1 MTRRRW
7 ALTIFAAWA
16 VALGWLVKREY
27 FRSTGAKLA
36 EAALAVPPGSVFYR
50 LAVGG
55 QQVGYAGTTIDTT
68 RDTIRVSDVWVL
80 DIPALGAMHR
90 TDARS
95 TASVSRALRMQAVD
109 VTYDGDAGR
118 WHATA
123 RMVTDSTMRLTLTAG
138 GDSETTF
145 LHVVRAPVLPD
156 LLPLRVAFG
165 GELKT
170 GRSVHV
176 EVFDPLLLAERDV
189 SVTVAAESTLVVPDS
204 ADYDSTAMAW
214 VPVHYDTL
222 QAFRLDQ
229 WSGGIVS
236 SAWIDAQGH
245 VVRAWT
251 PGGFTLERTAFEIA
265 YENFRHRDT
274 LRLARATAAPGP
286 GDVIPLTL
294 LAARTQPDPGPG
306 RDSLR
311 VRLTGVDVAGLDL
324 AGGGQ
329 LLAGD
334 TLIVRR
340 TAGAAL
346 RAGYQRP
353 ARDSALQQFLMVE
366 PLIQRGDVRI
376 RTLAR
381 QIAGDERDPAKVAQL
396 LARWVTQN
404 IKPAPAAGLASALN
418 VLGARRGDCNERTV
432 LYVALARAAGIPA
445 RPVAGLLAARGRF
458 YYHAWPEV
466 YLGDWVPV
474 DPTLGQFPADAAHLR
489 FAIGGFARQL
499 ELVRLIGKLRL
510 EAL

>member
-1 MTRRRW
+1 VTRRRW
-7 ALTIFAAWA
+7 ALAIFTAWA

-36 EAALAVPPGSVFYR
+36 EAALAVPPGAVFYR

-68 RDTIRVSDVWVL
+68 RDTIRVTDVWVL
-80 DIPALGAMHR
+80 DVPALGMMHR

-95 TASVSRALRMQAVD
+95 TASVSRALRMQGVD

-118 WHATA
+118 WHAAA
-123 RMVTDSTMRLTLTAG
+123 RMVNDSSLRLTLTAS
-138 GDSETTF
+138 GDSETTV
-145 LHVVRAPVLPD
+145 LHVARAPVLPD

-170 GRSVHV
+170 GRSVRV
-176 EVFDPLLLAERDV
+176 AVFDPLLLAEHDV
-189 SVTVAAESTLVVPDS
+189 SVTVAAESTLVVADS

-229 WSGGIVS
+229 RGGLAS

-251 PGGFTLERTAFEIA
+251 PGGFTVERTAFEIA

-274 LRLARATAAPGP
+274 LRLARATASPGP

-294 LAARTQPDPGPG
+294 LAARAAPDRGPG

-311 VRLTGVDVAGLDL
+311 IRLAGVDVAGLDL

-329 LLAGD
+329 TMAGE
-334 TLIVRR
+334 TLSVRR
-340 TAGAAL
+340 AAGAAL
-346 RAGYQRP
+346 RATSQRP
-353 ARDSALQQFLMVE
+353 ARDTLLLPFLQVE
-366 PLIQRGDVRI
+366 PLIQHGDVRL
-376 RTLAR
+376 RALAR
-381 QIAGDERDPAKVAQL
+381 QIAGAERDPAAVAQL
-396 LARWVTQN
+396 LARWVTAN

-418 VLGARRGDCNERTV
+418 VLAARRGDCNERTV

-445 RPVAGLLAARGRF
+445 RPVAGLLAAGNRF

-499 ELVRLIGKLRL
+499 ELVRVIGKLRL
-510 EAL
+510 EVL

>member
-1 MTRRRW
+1 VTRRRW
-7 ALTIFAAWA
+7 ALTIFAAWGI
-16 VALGWLVKREY
+16 ALGWLVKREY

-36 EAALAVPPGSVFYR
+36 EAALAVPPGAVFFR

-55 QQVGYAGTTIDTT
+55 QQMGYAGTTIDTT

-80 DIPALGAMHR
+80 DVPALGAMHR

-118 WHATA
+118 WHAAA
-123 RMVTDSTMRLTLTAG
+123 RMLSDSSMRLTLTAG
-138 GDSETTF
+138 GDSETTI
-145 LHVVRAPVLPD
+145 LHVERAPVLPD

-170 GRSVHV
+170 GRTVQV
-176 EVFDPLLLAERDV
+176 GVFDPLLLAERDV
-189 SVTVAAESTLVVPDS
+189 SVTVAAESTLVVADS
-204 ADYDSTAMAW
+204 AEYDSTVMAW

-229 WSGGIVS
+229 RAGGIAS

-274 LRLARATAAPGP
+274 LRLARANATPLPGE
-286 GDVIPLTL
+286 VIPLTL
-294 LAARTQPDPGPG
+294 LAARVAADPGPG

-311 VRLTGVDVAGLDL
+311 VHLRGVDVAGLAL

-329 LLAGD
+329 ALAGD

-340 TAGAAL
+340 AAGAAL
-346 RAGYQRP
+346 RAAYQPP
-353 ARDSALQQFLMVE
+353 ARDSALWPFLSAE

-376 RTLAR
+376 RALAR
-381 QIAGDERDPAKVAQL
+381 QIAGAERDPAVVAQL
-396 LARWVTQN
+396 LERWVAQN
-404 IKPAPAAGLASALN
+404 VKSAPAAGLASALN
-418 VLGARRGDCNERTV
+418 VLAARRGDCNERTV
-432 LYVALARAAGIPA
+432 VYVALARAAGIPA

-466 YLGDWVPV
+466 YLGTWVPV

-510 EAL
+510 EVL

>member
-16 VALGWLVKREY
+16 VALAWLVKREY

-36 EAALAVPPGSVFYR
+36 EAALAVPPGAVFYR

-68 RDTIRVSDVWVL
+68 RDTIRVADVWVL
-80 DIPALGAMHR
+80 DVPALGTMHR

-95 TASVSRALRMQAVD
+95 TARVSRALRMQAVD

-118 WHATA
+118 WHAAA
-123 RMVTDSTMRLTLTAG
+123 RMVSDSAMRLTLTAG
-138 GDSETTF
+138 GDSETTI
-145 LHVVRAPVLPD
+145 LHVDRAPVLPD

-170 GRSVHV
+170 GRKVHV

-214 VPVHYDTL
+214 LPVHYDTL

-229 WSGGIVS
+229 RAGGVAS
-236 SAWIDAQGH
+236 SAWIDAQGR
-245 VVRAWT
+245 VVRAWA

-274 LRLARATAAPGP
+274 LRLARATASPGP
-286 GDVIPLTL
+286 SEVIPLTL
-294 LAARTQPDPGPG
+294 LAAGAAPDRGAG

-311 VRLTGVDVAGLDL
+311 VRLTGVDVASLDL
-324 AGGGQ
+324 DGGSQ
-329 LLAGD
+329 RLAGD

-340 TAGAAL
+340 AAGAAL
-346 RAGYQRP
+346 RAAYQRP
-353 ARDSALQQFLMVE
+353 ARDSALLPFLQAE
-366 PLIQRGDVRI
+366 PLIQRTDVRI
-376 RTLAR
+376 RALGR
-381 QIAGDERDPAKVAQL
+381 QIAGEERDPGVVAQL
-396 LARWVTQN
+396 LARWVSQN

-418 VLGARRGDCNERTV
+418 VLAARRGDCNERTV

>member
-1 MTRRRW
+1 VTRRRW
-7 ALTIFAAWA
+7 AFAIFAVWA

-36 EAALAVPPGSVFYR
+36 EAALAVPPGSVFFR

-68 RDTIRVSDVWVL
+68 RDTIKVSDVWVL
-80 DIPALGAMHR
+80 DVPALGAMHR

-95 TASVSRALRMQAVD
+95 SASVSRALRMQAVD

-123 RMVTDSTMRLTLTAG
+123 RMTSDSAMRLTFTVG
-138 GDSETTF
+138 DDSETTT
-145 LHVVRAPVLPD
+145 LRLPRPPVLPD

-165 GELKT
+165 GELRA
-170 GRSVHV
+170 GRTVKV
-176 EVFDPLLLAERDV
+176 EVFDPLLLTARDV
-189 SVTVAAESTLVVPDS
+189 TVTVAAESTLIVADS

-214 VPVHYDTL
+214 VPVRYDTL
-222 QAFRLDQ
+222 RAFRLDQ
-229 WSGGIVS
+229 LAGAARS

-251 PGGFTLERTAFEIA
+251 PGGFTIERTAFEIA

-294 LAARTQPDPGPG
+294 LAAHAAPDPGPG

-311 VRLTGVDVAGLDL
+311 LRLSGADVAGLEL

-329 LLAGD
+329 VVAGD
-334 TLIVRR
+334 TVIVRR
-340 TAGAAL
+340 VSAAAL
-346 RAGYQRP
+346 HATYLRP
-353 ARDSALQQFLMVE
+353 ARDTALQRFLMVE
-366 PLIQRGDVRI
+366 PLIQRTDLRL
-376 RTLAR
+376 RALAR
-381 QIAGDERDPAKVAQL
+381 QIAGDERDPAVVAQL
-396 LARWVTQN
+396 LARWVTQH

-418 VLGARRGDCNERTV
+418 VLAARRGDCNERTV

-474 DPTLGQFPADAAHLR
+474 DPTLGQFPADAGHLR
-489 FAIGGFARQL
+489 LATGGLARQL
-499 ELVRLIGKLRL
+499 ELVPLIGKLRL
-510 EAL
+510 EVL

>member
-1 MTRRRW
+1 
-7 ALTIFAAWA
+7 
-16 VALGWLVKREY
+16 
-27 FRSTGAKLA
+27 
-36 EAALAVPPGSVFYR
+36 
-50 LAVGG
+50 
-55 QQVGYAGTTIDTT
+55 
-68 RDTIRVSDVWVL
+68 
-80 DIPALGAMHR
+80 
-90 TDARS
+90 
-95 TASVSRALRMQAVD
+95 
-109 VTYDGDAGR
+109 
-118 WHATA
+118 
-123 RMVTDSTMRLTLTAG
+123 
-138 GDSETTF
+138 
-145 LHVVRAPVLPD
+145 
-156 LLPLRVAFG
+156 
-165 GELKT
+165 
-170 GRSVHV
+170 
-176 EVFDPLLLAERDV
+176 
-189 SVTVAAESTLVVPDS
+189 
-204 ADYDSTAMAW
+204 MAW

-222 QAFRLDQ
+222 RAFRLDQ
-229 WSGGIVS
+229 RAGSIVS

-251 PGGFTLERTAFEIA
+251 PGGFTVERTAFEIA

-306 RDSLR
+306 RDLLR
-311 VRLTGVDVAGLDL
+311 VRLAGVDVAGLDL

-329 LLAGD
+329 SLAGD

-340 TAGAAL
+340 AAGVAL

-353 ARDSALQQFLMVE
+353 ARDSALQQFLLVE

-381 QIAGDERDPAKVAQL
+381 QIAGEQRDPAVVARL
-396 LARWVTQN
+396 LAQWVTRN
-404 IKPAPAAGLASALN
+404 IKAAPAAGLASALN

-489 FAIGGFARQL
+489 FVIGGFARQL